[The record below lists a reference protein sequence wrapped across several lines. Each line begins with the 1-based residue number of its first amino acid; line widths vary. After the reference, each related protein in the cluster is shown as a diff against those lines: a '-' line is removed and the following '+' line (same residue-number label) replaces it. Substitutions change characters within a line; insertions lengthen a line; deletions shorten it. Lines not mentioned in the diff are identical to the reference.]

1 MKLTYIIPT
10 ACALLLAG
18 LTLSSCTKKDAKE
31 SKETDSKPVVKIE
44 KVSEEEVD
52 QTETYTATVEPEK
65 VNNISAMMANRIK
78 TINVDEGQRV
88 SAGQVIATLDDVN
101 TTTYQIQLDNAKAQL
116 HNVQLNYNRAVEL
129 LKIGGGTQQNVDQM
143 EIQLTNAKNNVA
155 SAERALRNAREN
167 TVLTSPIS
175 GVVTKRNYDP
185 GDMTGALPIAT
196 VAQVNPLKIVI
207 NVSESE
213 FTHVKQGMPAKI
225 TFDTYGDEQ
234 FTGHVSSIM
243 PTIDTQSRTFGVEI
257 TMNNSDGRILPGM
270 FSRVTLNFGTQ
281 MHVVVPDRAI
291 VKQTGSADEYVYTY
305 ADGKVTYNKV
315 ETGRRLGN
323 KYEVISGVAPG
334 SEVVITGQS
343 KLSNGAE
350 VTLAK

>member
-270 FSRVTLNFGTQ
+270 FGRVTLNFGTQ

-323 KYEVISGVAPG
+323 KYEVISGVTPG

>member
-1 MKLTYIIPT
+1 
-10 ACALLLAG
+10 
-18 LTLSSCTKKDAKE
+18 
-31 SKETDSKPVVKIE
+31 
-44 KVSEEEVD
+44 
-52 QTETYTATVEPEK
+52 
-65 VNNISAMMANRIK
+65 MMANRIK

-101 TTTYQIQLDNAKAQL
+101 TTNYEIQLDNARAQL
-116 HNVQLNYNRAVEL
+116 RNVQVNYNRAVEL

-143 EIQLTNAKNNVA
+143 EIQLTSAKNAVA

-185 GDMTGALPIAT
+185 GDMTGALPIVT

-213 FTHVKQGMPAKI
+213 FSHVKKGMPAKI
-225 TFDTYGDEQ
+225 TFDTYGSEE

-257 TMNNSDGRILPGM
+257 TMNNSDGRVLPGM
-270 FSRVTLNFGTQ
+270 FGRVTLNFGRE
-281 MHVVVPDRAI
+281 MRVVVPDRAV
-291 VKQTGSADEYVYTY
+291 VKQSGSADQYVYTY
-305 ADGKVTYNKV
+305 ANGKVSYNKV
-315 ETGRRLGN
+315 ELGQRIGN
-323 KYEVISGVAPG
+323 KYEIISGLNPG
-334 SEVVITGQS
+334 AEVVITGQS
-343 KLSNGAE
+343 KLANGAE